1 MPILKRLWQVNAT
14 LWGYILWLGCVRTRL
29 LRPAVS
35 PGRRLAAALE
45 QLGTTFVK
53 LGQGLSL
60 HSELLNDDFVQALS
74 KLQDH
79 VAPFPS
85 ALALQEIERS
95 VGSPLSTAFAE
106 VDPAP
111 LAAGSIAQVHR
122 ALLHDGRR
130 VIIKVRRP
138 GIRRQIE
145 LDVRILHWFVSSLLF
160 VLPRFR
166 RLLSHE
172 LIDELSRNLHREIA
186 FR

>member
-14 LWGYILWLGCVRTRL
+14 LWGYILWLGCVRMRL

-95 VGSPLSTAFAE
+95 MRNFAE
-106 VDPAP
+106 TH
-111 LAAGSIAQVHR
+111 L
-122 ALLHDGRR
+122 
-130 VIIKVRRP
+130 VR
-138 GIRRQIE
+138 
-145 LDVRILHWFVSSLLF
+145 
-160 VLPRFR
+160 
-166 RLLSHE
+166 
-172 LIDELSRNLHREIA
+172 
-186 FR
+186 